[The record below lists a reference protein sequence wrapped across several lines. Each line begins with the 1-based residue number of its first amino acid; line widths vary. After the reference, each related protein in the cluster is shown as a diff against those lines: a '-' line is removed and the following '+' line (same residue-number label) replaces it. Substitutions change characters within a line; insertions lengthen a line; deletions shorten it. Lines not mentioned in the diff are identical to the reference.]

1 MFDGGFSFVWPR
13 DIHAISGVGYALR
26 ASSAWQLQWET
37 KMGSKDSLAS
47 IVHLAFA
54 IEICLDPTQIV
65 LHVDLQYRGEGF

>member
-1 MFDGGFSFVWPR
+1 
-13 DIHAISGVGYALR
+13 
-26 ASSAWQLQWET
+26 
-37 KMGSKDSLAS
+37 MGSKDSLAS